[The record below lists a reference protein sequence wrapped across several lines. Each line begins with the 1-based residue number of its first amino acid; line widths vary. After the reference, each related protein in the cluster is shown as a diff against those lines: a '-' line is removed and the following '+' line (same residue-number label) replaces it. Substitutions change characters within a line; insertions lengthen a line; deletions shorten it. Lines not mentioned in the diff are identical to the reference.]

1 MVTAKERAVVVAKEP
16 RRGIL
21 IEAGIARIVALGIL
35 LILAI
40 ALQSTL
46 LSRLTFLG
54 VIPQLVLVVVVSMA
68 WTGGERVGVTTG
80 FAAGLLLDLL
90 TLPQSIT
97 GLYALIYTLVGFG
110 VGFFRAFSPAESVW
124 TPVFAVALA
133 SAVAEFGYSAMNI
146 MMGQKWVG
154 VGFSAKVAGLV
165 VLYNTLLTPFIFPLV
180 RRIAERYSP
189 GKVFRI

>member
-1 MVTAKERAVVVAKEP
+1 MVTAKQRAVVVAKEP
-16 RRGIL
+16 RKGIL
-21 IEAGIARIVALGIL
+21 VEAGIARLLALGVL
-35 LILAI
+35 LILAV

-68 WTGGERVGVTTG
+68 WSGGERVGVTTG

-97 GLYALIYTLVGFG
+97 GLYSLTYTMVGFS
-110 VGFFRAFSPAESVW
+110 VGFFRVFVPAESVW
-124 TPVFAVALA
+124 TPVFTVAIA

-154 VGFSAKVAGLV
+154 LGFSAKVAGLV
-165 VLYNTLLTPFIFPLV
+165 VLYNTLLTPFVYPLV
-180 RRIAERYSP
+180 RRIAEKYSP

>member
-21 IEAGIARIVALGIL
+21 VEAGIARLVALGVL
-35 LILAI
+35 LIVAV

-46 LSRLTFLG
+46 LARLTFLG

-97 GLYALIYTLVGFG
+97 GLYALIYTFVGFA
-110 VGFFRAFSPAESVW
+110 VGFFRSFFPAESVW
-124 TPVFAVALA
+124 TPVFAVSIAT
-133 SAVAEFGYSAMNI
+133 AVAEFGYSAMNI

-165 VLYNTLLTPFIFPLV
+165 VLYNTLLTPFIYPLV
-180 RRIAERYSP
+180 RRIAQKYSP

>member
-16 RRGIL
+16 RKGIL
-21 IEAGIARIVALGIL
+21 VETGVARIAALSVL
-35 LILAI
+35 LVLAV

-68 WTGGERVGVTTG
+68 WSGGERVGVVTG
-80 FAAGLLLDLL
+80 FCAGLLLDLL

-97 GLYALIYTLVGFG
+97 GLYALIYTMVGFG
-110 VGFFRAFSPAESVW
+110 VGFFRGFVPADSVW
-124 TPVFAVALA
+124 TPVFTVAIA
-133 SAVAEFGYSAMNI
+133 SAVAEFGYSLMNI
-146 MMGQKWVG
+146 MMGQRWVG
-154 VGFSAKVAGLV
+154 VGFSAKVAGFV
-165 VLYNTLLTPFIFPLV
+165 VLYNTLLTPFVYPLV

>member
-16 RRGIL
+16 RKGIL
-21 IEAGIARIVALGIL
+21 VETGIARILALSVL
-35 LILAI
+35 LILAV

-46 LSRLTFLG
+46 LTRLTFLG

-68 WTGGERVGVTTG
+68 WSGGERVGVVTG
-80 FAAGLLLDLL
+80 FCAGLLLDLL

-97 GLYALIYTLVGFG
+97 GLYSFIYTLVGFG
-110 VGFFRAFSPAESVW
+110 VGFFRAYVPAESVW
-124 TPVFAVALA
+124 TPVFTVAIA
-133 SAVAEFGYSAMNI
+133 TAVAEFGYSVMNI
-146 MMGQKWVG
+146 LMGQKWVG

-165 VLYNTLLTPFIFPLV
+165 VLYNTLLTPFVYPLV
-180 RRIAERYSP
+180 RRIASKYSP

>member
-16 RRGIL
+16 RKGIL
-21 IEAGIARIVALGIL
+21 VEAGLARLLALGIL
-35 LILAI
+35 LILAV

-68 WTGGERVGVTTG
+68 WSGGERVGVTTG

-90 TLPQSIT
+90 TLPQSVT
-97 GLYALIYTLVGFG
+97 GLYSLIYTMVGFS
-110 VGFFRAFSPAESVW
+110 VGFFRVFVPAESVW
-124 TPVFAVALA
+124 TPVFTVAIA

-154 VGFSAKVAGLV
+154 IGFSAKVAGLV
-165 VLYNTLLTPFIFPLV
+165 VLYNTLLTPFVYPLV
-180 RRIAERYSP
+180 RRIAEKYSP